1 MFKKNKKD
9 QKVSWFDLTVTV
21 RYIYIVFFCEK
32 YIYIVNHTD
41 TRSANSPFIFA
52 CLIFLSNK
60 YYI

>member
-41 TRSANSPFIFA
+41 TRSANSPFIF
-52 CLIFLSNK
+52 LPV
-60 YYI
+60 